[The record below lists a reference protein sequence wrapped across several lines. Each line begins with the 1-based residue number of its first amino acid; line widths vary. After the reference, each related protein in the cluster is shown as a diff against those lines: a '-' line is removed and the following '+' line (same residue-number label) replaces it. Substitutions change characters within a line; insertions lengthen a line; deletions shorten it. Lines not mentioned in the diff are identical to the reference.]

1 MVIKMKVSWIKYEKD
16 KNSFK
21 IPESL
26 GFDVFKLED
35 LENIDEK
42 IRQLVNEQ
50 YNTIIISN
58 EAAAFSEDIIKK
70 YARGWKSKHYNF

>member
-1 MVIKMKVSWIKYEKD
+1 
-16 KNSFK
+16 
-21 IPESL
+21 
-26 GFDVFKLED
+26 LED

-70 YARGWKSKHYNF
+70 YARG

>member
-1 MVIKMKVSWIKYEKD
+1 MQIGGKM
-16 KNSFK
+16 
-21 IPESL
+21 
-26 GFDVFKLED
+26 
-35 LENIDEK
+35 ENIFEAQLMLIEDEK

-70 YARGWKSKHYNF
+70 YARG